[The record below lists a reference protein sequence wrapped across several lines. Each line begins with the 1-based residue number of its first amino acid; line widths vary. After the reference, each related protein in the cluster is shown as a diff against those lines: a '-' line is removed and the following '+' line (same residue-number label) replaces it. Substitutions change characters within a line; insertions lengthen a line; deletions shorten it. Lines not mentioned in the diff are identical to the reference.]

1 MKIYIFG
8 KDGEIFKHCNSSKGS
23 TVMICVLHRL
33 ECNTAVEKASLK
45 KEEVLENTKEMREKL
60 EKISEEKKVKKKE
73 FNKIQK

>member
-1 MKIYIFG
+1 MKICIFG
-8 KDGEIFKHCNSSKGS
+8 KDPEIFRHSHRSKGS

-45 KEEVLENTKEMREKL
+45 KEEVLENTREMREKL
-60 EKISEEKKVKKKE
+60 ERISEEKKVKKKK